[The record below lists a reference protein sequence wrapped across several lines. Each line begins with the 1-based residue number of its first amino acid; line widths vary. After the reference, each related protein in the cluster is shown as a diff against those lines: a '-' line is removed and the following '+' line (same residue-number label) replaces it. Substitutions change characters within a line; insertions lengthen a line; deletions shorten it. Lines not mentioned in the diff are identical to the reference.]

1 MSLPDDYLTYPK
13 RRHGMD
19 HDLYPWSNLLDRA
32 PIAWPGGARVAL
44 MVMPLVEYFPLV
56 ARDTPFKAP
65 GHMATPYPDL
75 RHYSSRDY
83 GTRVGLFRFLDAFD
97 ALGVKA
103 TVAMNAAIADRY
115 PFVAREVA
123 AAGHEIVAH
132 STDMNGLQYGGM
144 DQAEERR
151 LIGDTLD
158 TLERVAGT
166 RPRGWRSVAQSESE
180 NTLMLLAE
188 HGVDYVCD
196 WVNDELPYPMSPG
209 QMTGGGRTITAL
221 PVNHE
226 ISDRQIFVTCQHS
239 QDAFVAQLQD
249 QVKLLSKEAD
259 TYGGRMM
266 TLTLTPYITGL
277 PYRIR
282 CLKEAL
288 SFIMD
293 QEGVWSATG
302 SEIIDAAARQ
312 KV

>member
-1 MSLPDDYLTYPK
+1 MAAQDFEK
-13 RRHGMD
+13 R
-19 HDLYPWSNLLDRA
+19 
-32 PIAWPGGARVAL
+32 
-44 MVMPLVEYFPLV
+44 
-56 ARDTPFKAP
+56 
-65 GHMATPYPDL
+65 AT
-75 RHYSSRDY
+75 R
-83 GTRVGLFRFLDAFD
+83 
-97 ALGVKA
+97 
-103 TVAMNAAIADRY
+103 
-115 PFVAREVA
+115 
-123 AAGHEIVAH
+123 
-132 STDMNGLQYGGM
+132 
-144 DQAEERR
+144 
-151 LIGDTLD
+151 
-158 TLERVAGT
+158 
-166 RPRGWRSVAQSESE
+166 
-180 NTLMLLAE
+180 LLAE

-196 WVNDELPYPMSPG
+196 WVNDELPYPMSS
-209 QMTGGGRTITAL
+209 GGRTITAL

-226 ISDRQIFVTCQHS
+226 ISDRQIFVTCQHY
-239 QDAFVAQLQD
+239 QDAFVAQLRD